1 MDKLQMIP
9 VSNVDEKQAQ
19 NQSQW
24 KIANYKF
31 IVPFEKWDKS
41 KPDVNLSLSIKSLN
55 LILTII

>member
-1 MDKLQMIP
+1 MIP
-9 VSNVDEKQAQ
+9 VSNVNEKQAQ